1 MKEVL
6 ERFVSQRSARLQ
18 DWALQRIFGVFVFN
32 TVLVLL
38 LLLHSA
44 GYFSPYFPLTINTI
58 VVIGMILSIL
68 LLRMNSKDIFFLALF
83 FWLLAAFLKT
93 VGIDVWA
100 ERSAIYSFEALLIGI
115 ILLIIE
121 SNLLTRQRRD
131 E

>member
-1 MKEVL
+1 MKEV
-6 ERFVSQRSARLQ
+6 SARLQ

-58 VVIGMILSIL
+58 VVIGMILSIFF
-68 LLRMNSKDIFFLALF
+68 LRMNSKNIFFLALF
-83 FWLLAAFLKT
+83 FWLLAAFLKA
-93 VGIDVWA
+93 VGIEVWA

-121 SNLLTRQRRD
+121 SNLLARQR
-131 E
+131 